1 MPIIAARLVELPGR
15 LLAGLK
21 TSNVSKAQ
29 AVTGASQPR
38 KAAGAGVTGRAEKMR
53 RLSPAD
59 GRRGCQA
66 RN

>member
-1 MPIIAARLVELPGR
+1 MPIIAPRLAELPGR

-21 TSNVSKAQ
+21 TSRVSKAQ

-38 KAAGAGVTGRAEKMR
+38 NAAGVRVPGRAEKMR

-59 GRRGCQA
+59 GRCGRQE